1 MACHAKKIQNLK
13 KRLNSCFVKKWIDSR
28 ILLIVIFWIT
38 SFGTRYKKVHK
49 GHHCKPFRSIQ
60 ELKEKT
66 IEVWDE
72 GATDLHTIR
81 KVLEQFL
88 PHLCQSV
95 NKSVD

>member
-1 MACHAKKIQNLK
+1 MHE
-13 KRLNSCFVKKWIDSR
+13 
-28 ILLIVIFWIT
+28 
-38 SFGTRYKKVHK
+38 

-81 KVLEQFL
+81 KGLEQFL
-88 PHLCQSV
+88 PHLCAVCEQV
-95 NKSVD
+95 GGLIKSLLAEYINNIVLL